1 MTITNRPR
9 RMRQND
15 FSRKLMRE
23 NNLSVSHLIYPM
35 FVIAGKNIR
44 QNISSMPG
52 IQRLSIDFILKDAQE
67 CFDLGI
73 PAIALFPVIENSLKS
88 HNAKECFNES
98 GLIPRVVEAL
108 KKAIPELGV
117 ITDIALDPYTSHGQD
132 GLIDKKGN
140 ILNDETVDLLVKQ
153 ALCHAKAGAD
163 IVAPSDMMD
172 GRVGKIRIALEK
184 NNFINT
190 KILSYSAKYASSFY
204 GPF

>member
-35 FVIAGKNIR
+35 FVIAGNNIR
-44 QNISSMPG
+44 QDIASMPG
-52 IQRLSIDFILKDAQE
+52 IHRLSLDLLLKDAKE

-73 PAIALFPVIENSLKS
+73 PAIAIFPVIEDSLKS
-88 HNAKECFNES
+88 MMQKNLLMSRFNS
-98 GLIPRVVEAL
+98 KGGSSI
-108 KKAIPELGV
+108 KKIIPELGV

-132 GLIDKKGN
+132 GLIDKEGN

-153 ALCHAKAGAD
+153 AL
-163 IVAPSDMMD
+163 
-172 GRVGKIRIALEK
+172 
-184 NNFINT
+184 FI
-190 KILSYSAKYASSFY
+190 SQS
-204 GPF
+204 GC